1 MIKHITYS
9 TISEA
14 TFNTFDHQDLIRRYI
29 NDYER
34 YSAIV
39 PTQTHSGRSNLELAD
54 FSYEDLNTIH
64 FHYSHKNNGKSIE
77 KSGLIARIGDNS
89 AEIDEQQAIYFSVGA
104 EAVLHNWDVWLKW
117 RLNRFCNPRAAGVR
131 CTNKLNEKHGSEIW
145 KLSVAWM
152 KYMSS
157 RKYREDETI
166 LNQVFEYERIE
177 LSRSDYYALTI
188 VPGVNYP
195 KEQFD
200 QKKAF
205 IVGSAYAEE
214 IYGVGVSTDL
224 GNEFAE
230 QWNRSTE
237 LGKDVT
243 ITPDNVWRL
252 TAEGCNDALSILS
265 YLYRRY
271 TRHCKIR
278 GEKPAEFALL
288 PQFLEYCACHH

>member
-1 MIKHITYS
+1 MKHIIYS
-9 TISEA
+9 SISEA
-14 TFNTFDHQDLIRRYI
+14 TFSTIAHQQVIDDFIHE
-29 NDYER
+29 YER
-34 YSAIV
+34 TSAVV
-39 PTQTHSGRSNLELAD
+39 PTMVHSGKANLELTE
-54 FSYEDLNTIH
+54 FSYEDLSDIH

-77 KSGLIARIGDNS
+77 KTGLIARIGENS
-89 AEIDEQQAIYFSVGA
+89 AEIDEEKAIYFSVGA

-117 RLNRFCNPRAAGVR
+117 RLNRFCNPRAAGVK
-131 CTNKLNEKHGSEIW
+131 CATKLNEEHGAEVW
-145 KLSVAWM
+145 KISVNWM
-152 KYMSS
+152 KYMAS

-177 LSRSDYYALTI
+177 LSRSDYHALSI
-188 VPGVNYP
+188 APGVNYP

-200 QKKAF
+200 MKKAF

-224 GNEFAE
+224 SNEFAE

-237 LGKDVT
+237 LGKDAT

-252 TAEGCNDALSILS
+252 TAEGKNDALSILS

-271 TRHCKIR
+271 LKQCKFLR
-278 GEKPAEFALL
+278 KEPADFALL
-288 PQFLEYCACHH
+288 PKFLEYCEKI